1 MSCHVNIDGAD
12 LQWQTE
18 LKFLGMILDERLNWN
33 SHIDY
38 VSGRCQ
44 KRINLMRGLSG
55 TNWGANKRSLLHIYK
70 ATIRSVLEYGSAA
83 FNSATPTVK
92 AKLDKIQA
100 QALRIACGATKS
112 TSIASLQGECGEMP
126 LQIRRNEIALKY
138 SIKVKNDPKHPA
150 KKIIEETGLI
160 FKRKQYTFQKER
172 NF

>member
-1 MSCHVNIDGAD
+1 MENRSRSRQKTISEVQINLNAIQTWCHKWGFVLSNEKSKAIIFGRTNKSTAKKLNIDGSD

-18 LKFLGMILDERLNWN
+18 VKFLGMILDERLNWN

-44 KRINLMRGLSG
+44 KRINLMRCLSG

-100 QALRIACGATKS
+100 QALRIACGAMKS
-112 TSIASLQGECGEMP
+112 TSIASL
-126 LQIRRNEIALKY
+126 
-138 SIKVKNDPKHPA
+138 
-150 KKIIEETGLI
+150 
-160 FKRKQYTFQKER
+160 
-172 NF
+172 